1 MVDSG
6 QDCDP
11 SSETVVAP
19 LSTEWGEDIVPDGET
34 FEKTPLS
41 TKGNTILGIATPQE
55 HGAEHIG
62 CLVTRPMLTQDIGR
76 IFGPGDVPEVK
87 DLSSDSFANSI
98 AGERGPS
105 LIELG
110 VRDSAAGDDLSPN
123 MSQSHI
129 WSPLG

>member
-1 MVDSG
+1 MLMFLVEQLGTHRFWKD
-6 QDCDP
+6 
-11 SSETVVAP
+11 VAP
-19 LSTEWGEDIVPDGET
+19 AK
-34 FEKTPLS
+34 FE
-41 TKGNTILGIATPQE
+41 Q
-55 HGAEHIG
+55 
-62 CLVTRPMLTQDIGR
+62 
-76 IFGPGDVPEVK
+76 IFLPVAFAHDNIWNVPEVE
-87 DLSSDSFANSI
+87 DLSGDRFANQM